1 MFSRAG
7 HDEGSGVMA
16 GNVLAWIAGYG
27 RRLIPLTPYR
37 CEQVPDDPRSLLIQ
51 HTGVWGTRSIV
62 VTVPV
67 DGAATIRRVGG
78 TIIARGVVDVQT
90 PEQRPDLNFG
100 PPDENW
106 RIECELFSVRW
117 PRQFALESSPV
128 FPPPFD
134 LVGPEESR
142 LWIQG
147 PLKAA
152 DCPTLDEL
160 ATPDQT
166 RLGTR
171 PLSGRTAVELGYD
184 LDGQPWRMV
193 HVIVERGDGWTF
205 FASGQGP
212 ESQRD
217 LVLSALDDLV
227 SDMRFANRATP
238 VS

>member
-1 MFSRAG
+1 
-7 HDEGSGVMA
+7 MA
-16 GNVLAWIAGYG
+16 GNVLAWVSGYG

-37 CEQVPDDPRSLLIQ
+37 CEQLPDDPRSLLVQ

-62 VTVPV
+62 VTLPAE
-67 DGAATIRRVGG
+67 GTATIRRVGG
-78 TIIARGVVDVQT
+78 TIISRGVVDVLT
-90 PEQRPDLNFG
+90 PGQRPDLKFG
-100 PPDENW
+100 PAEEGW
-106 RIECELFSVRW
+106 RIVCELFSVRW
-117 PRQFALESSPV
+117 PQQFALESSPV

-134 LVGPEESR
+134 LVGPEDSR

-147 PLKAA
+147 PVKAA
-152 DCPTLDEL
+152 DCPTLEEL

-166 RLGTR
+166 VLGTR
-171 PLSGRTAVELGYD
+171 TLAGRTAVELGYD
-184 LDGQPWRMV
+184 LDGQPWQMV
-193 HVIVERGDGWTF
+193 QVIVERGDGWTF

-227 SDMRFANRATP
+227 SDIRFPQRDTP

>member
-1 MFSRAG
+1 
-7 HDEGSGVMA
+7 
-16 GNVLAWIAGYG
+16 
-27 RRLIPLTPYR
+27 LIPLTPYR
-37 CEQVPDDPRSLLIQ
+37 CEQLPEDSRSLLVQ

-62 VTVPV
+62 VTLPAE
-67 DGAATIRRVGG
+67 GTATIRRVGG
-78 TIIARGVVDVQT
+78 TLITRGVVDVLT
-90 PEQRPDLNFG
+90 PAQRPDLTFPSADDG
-100 PPDENW
+100 W

-134 LVGPEESR
+134 LVGPDESR

-147 PLKAA
+147 PVKAA
-152 DCPTLDEL
+152 DCPTLEEL

-171 PLSGRTAVELGYD
+171 TLAGRTAVELGYD

-212 ESQRD
+212 AAQHD

-227 SDMRFANRATP
+227 ADIRFANRDIQA
-238 VS
+238 S

>member
-1 MFSRAG
+1 LPEDS
-7 HDEGSGVMA
+7 
-16 GNVLAWIAGYG
+16 
-27 RRLIPLTPYR
+27 
-37 CEQVPDDPRSLLIQ
+37 RSLLVQ

-62 VTVPV
+62 VTLPAE
-67 DGAATIRRVGG
+67 GTATIRRVGG
-78 TIIARGVVDVQT
+78 TLITRGVVDVLT
-90 PEQRPDLNFG
+90 PAQRPDLTFPSADDG
-100 PPDENW
+100 W

-134 LVGPEESR
+134 LVGPDESR

-147 PLKAA
+147 PVKAA
-152 DCPTLDEL
+152 DCPTLEEL

-171 PLSGRTAVELGYD
+171 TLAGRTAVELGYD

-212 ESQRD
+212 AAQHD

-227 SDMRFANRATP
+227 ADIRFANRDIEA
-238 VS
+238 S

>member
-1 MFSRAG
+1 MS
-7 HDEGSGVMA
+7 
-16 GNVLAWIAGYG
+16 GNVLAWVSGFG

-37 CEQVPDDPRSLLIQ
+37 CEQLLEDPRSLLVQ
-51 HTGVWGTRSIV
+51 HTGVWGNRTIV
-62 VTVPV
+62 VTIPAE
-67 DGAATIRRVGG
+67 GTAMIRRVRGS
-78 TIIARGVVDVQT
+78 IIARGVVDVLT
-90 PEQRPDLNFG
+90 PELRPELRPELTF
-100 PPDENW
+100 PPADEGW

-134 LVGPEESR
+134 LVGPDESR

-147 PLKAA
+147 PVRAA
-152 DCPTLDEL
+152 DCPTLEEL

-166 RLGTR
+166 LVGTR
-171 PLSGRTAVELGYD
+171 TLAGRTAVELGYD

-212 ESQRD
+212 AAQRE
-217 LVLSALDDLV
+217 LVLSALDDLI
-227 SDMRFANRATP
+227 SDIRFSNRDTPAN
-238 VS
+238 

>member
-1 MFSRAG
+1 
-7 HDEGSGVMA
+7 MA
-16 GNVLAWIAGYG
+16 GNVLAWVSGYG

-37 CEQVPDDPRSLLIQ
+37 CEQLPEDSRSLLVQ

-62 VTVPV
+62 VTLPAE
-67 DGAATIRRVGG
+67 GTATIRRVGG
-78 TIIARGVVDVQT
+78 TLITRGVVDVLT
-90 PEQRPDLNFG
+90 PVQRPDLTFPSADDG
-100 PPDENW
+100 W
-106 RIECELFSVRW
+106 RIECDLFSVRW

-134 LVGPEESR
+134 LVGPDESR

-147 PLKAA
+147 PVKAA
-152 DCPTLDEL
+152 DCPTLEEL

-166 RLGTR
+166 LLGTR
-171 PLSGRTAVELGYD
+171 TLAGRTAVELGYD

-212 ESQRD
+212 AAQHE

-227 SDMRFANRATP
+227 ADIRFANRDIQA
-238 VS
+238 S